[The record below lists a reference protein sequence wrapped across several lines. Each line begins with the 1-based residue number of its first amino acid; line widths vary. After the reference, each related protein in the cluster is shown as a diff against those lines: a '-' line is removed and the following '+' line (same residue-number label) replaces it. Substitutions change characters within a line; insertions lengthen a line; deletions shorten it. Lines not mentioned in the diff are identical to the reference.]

1 MKPSFFYQ
9 ILILLFFMSEVAHD
23 NLKKAKTIDRFPN
36 LVFDG
41 AVSSLEYFNLVSLM
55 ELKRSLF
62 LLFEVNF
69 EV

>member
-1 MKPSFFYQ
+1 
-9 ILILLFFMSEVAHD
+9 MSGVAHD
-23 NLKKAKTIDRFPN
+23 NLKKAKTIYRFHN
-36 LVFDG
+36 LVFDIG
-41 AVSSLEYFNLVSLM
+41 DSSLYCFNLVSLM

>member
-1 MKPSFFYQ
+1 
-9 ILILLFFMSEVAHD
+9 MSEVAHD

-41 AVSSLEYFNLVSLM
+41 GVSSLEYFNLVSLM